1 MQGQKELRQTSKGFH
16 SLLKPCWYLA
26 ESEVSALSCVSFHD
40 SLFALA

>member
-1 MQGQKELRQTSKGFH
+1 MQGQKELRQTSKDFR

-26 ESEVSALSCVSFHD
+26 ASEVNALSYASLHD